1 MFHLANFAED
11 LILEGSLWL
20 PQRDEE
26 GVMLYRSFLQQ
37 KQVVQNIKRLLLIK
51 EKTDISS

>member
-11 LILEGSLWL
+11 LILEDSLWL

-51 EKTDISS
+51 ENSNISP